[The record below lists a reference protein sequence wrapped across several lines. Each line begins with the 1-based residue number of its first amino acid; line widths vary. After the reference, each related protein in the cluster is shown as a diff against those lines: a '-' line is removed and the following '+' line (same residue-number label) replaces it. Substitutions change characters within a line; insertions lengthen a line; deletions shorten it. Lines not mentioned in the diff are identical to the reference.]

1 MSWLFPWTVTVAT
14 PLGPFVVSGRG
25 AVESAC
31 FVDGAVPTSG
41 DVDPLEVRP
50 ALEAWFRGD
59 LRALDG
65 IPVAPQGTPYQ
76 QRVWDAVR
84 GIPVGQT
91 RTYGELARALGS
103 VARAVGGANARNP
116 AGLFVPCHR
125 VIGGHGALVG
135 YAAGVERKAWLLE
148 HEGGASPLLSPSP
161 RSVDRTGGAR

>member
-25 AVESAC
+25 AVESAS
-31 FVDGAVPTSG
+31 FVDGAAPGG
-41 DVDPLEVRP
+41 DVDPLEVRA
-50 ALEAWFRGD
+50 ALQAWFAGE
-59 LRALDG
+59 LHALDR
-65 IPVAPQGTPYQ
+65 IPVAPPGTPYQ
-76 QRVWDAVR
+76 QRVWEAVR
-84 GIPVGQT
+84 AIPVGET

-125 VIGGHGALVG
+125 VIGGHGELVG

-161 RSVDRTGGAR
+161 RIARAGGAR